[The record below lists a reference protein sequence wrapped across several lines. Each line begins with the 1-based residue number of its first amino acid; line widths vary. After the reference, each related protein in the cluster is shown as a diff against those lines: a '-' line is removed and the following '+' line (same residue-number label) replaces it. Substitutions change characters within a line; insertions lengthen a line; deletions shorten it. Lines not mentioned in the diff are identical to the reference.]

1 MLTHALDRAAGILQ
15 VRPDGPLEAA
25 DFEDLAAEIDPYI
38 ENAGGL
44 NGLLIEAPTFPG
56 WENLGALLRHLTF
69 VREHHREIARVAL
82 VTDSRLG
89 DLAERVAGHFVSAE
103 IKHFQGDQTEAA
115 RAWLAQTGA

>member
-1 MLTHALDRAAGILQ
+1 VLTHALDRIAGILQ
-15 VRPDGPLEAA
+15 VRPEGPLETV
-25 DFEDLAAEIDPYI
+25 DFENLAAEVDPYI
-38 ENAGGL
+38 EQAGGL

-82 VTDSRLG
+82 VTDSKLG

-103 IKHFQGDQTEAA
+103 IKHFQGDQMEAA
-115 RAWLAQTGA
+115 RAWLAETSG

>member
-1 MLTHALDRAAGILQ
+1 MLTHALDRIAGILQ
-15 VRPDGPLEAA
+15 VRPEGPLETV
-25 DFEDLAAEIDPYI
+25 DFENLAAEVDPYI
-38 ENAGGL
+38 EQAGGL

-82 VTDSRLG
+82 VTDSKLG

-103 IKHFQGDQTEAA
+103 IKHFQGDQMEAA
-115 RAWLAQTGA
+115 RAWLAETSG